1 MVLCLSA
8 ASQGTKCWVSDT
20 QNQTDVSGTM
30 FNREAPGIAF
40 ERECPTNKPN
50 CLGIAYQVVKQ
61 WMYMQGCTNE
71 AVMDLTE
78 TKKGRG
84 GYWKIV
90 CNTDYCNGTKV
101 REKKERKKKYFSVL

>member
-1 MVLCLSA
+1 
-8 ASQGTKCWVSDT
+8 
-20 QNQTDVSGTM
+20 
-30 FNREAPGIAF
+30 
-40 ERECPTNKPN
+40 
-50 CLGIAYQVVKQ
+50 
-61 WMYMQGCTNE
+61 MQGCTNE

>member
-1 MVLCLSA
+1 
-8 ASQGTKCWVSDT
+8 
-20 QNQTDVSGTM
+20 
-30 FNREAPGIAF
+30 
-40 ERECPTNKPN
+40 
-50 CLGIAYQVVKQ
+50 
-61 WMYMQGCTNE
+61 MQGCTNE

-101 REKKERKKKYFSVL
+101 FVPSFFVILAVCYIRNYI